1 MIIDYEGTAYEFDLD
16 ELTVKQAL
24 KIEKH
29 MGGPLADFEKGIGEG
44 NLTAYQAL
52 GWLILCGGDQTP
64 IADVDFK
71 IAKLSQAFEAAALA
85 EAAKAEA
92 AAGAAAD
99 PTSAAPAAAS
109 NGRKSAPASSPSG

>member
-1 MIIDYEGTAYEFDLD
+1 MIIHYEGTAYEFDLD
-16 ELTVKQAL
+16 DLTVKQAL

-71 IAKLSQAFEAAALA
+71 IAKLSKAFEAAALA

-92 AAGAAAD
+92 AAAAD
-99 PTSAAPAAAS
+99 PTSGQPAAAS
-109 NGRKSAPASSPSG
+109 NGRKSDRVSSPSG